1 MNLCLYS
8 KNAKITYKTQISSV
22 QSLSHV
28 WLFATPWTTACQ
40 ASLSITNSQSPLKL
54 MSIESVMPFNH
65 LILYRP
71 LFLPPIP
78 PSIRVF
84 SNESALHIRWPK
96 YSGFSFSISPSNVY
110 SGLISFPVI
119 FKWINIY
126 LLSSNNAI
134 WKFFFTN
141 INPPV
146 SILNILLCNCFF
158 TCTYFHWMFMMIN
171 SHCVFMMAKPCPIF
185 QVFLC

>member
-1 MNLCLYS
+1 M
-8 KNAKITYKTQISSV
+8 
-22 QSLSHV
+22 LSCV
-28 WLFATPWTTACQ
+28 WLFVTHWLQHAR
-40 ASLSITNSQSPLKL
+40 SPCP
-54 MSIESVMPFNH
+54 S
-65 LILYRP
+65 
-71 LFLPPIP
+71 PIP
-78 PSIRVF
+78 GVYSSSCPSSWWCHPTISF
-84 SNESALHIRWPK
+84 SVIPFSSCPQSFPASGSFQMSQLFPSGRAK
-96 YSGFSFSISPSNVY
+96 YWSFSFSISPSNVY